1 MKLPLI
7 YLQFRYASGKDWI
20 LIILGVV
27 AAAIHGATLP
37 VAMNYFGHL
46 TNAFVNQF
54 TSKQLANFEFTFDP
68 FMFLDFPKFAAID
81 PNIILS
87 GFINFTNLT
96 GGIVNCSDDFVLLPP
111 GTNFDETLKLGVT
124 ELASCLE
131 DGPFFREIVLY
142 VIGFSALAVIAL
154 IAGALQI
161 LTFQLAGDRQVYQIR
176 LKFFMSI
183 LKQDAEWYDRN
194 ASGELSSRLSE

>member
-1 MKLPLI
+1 MVV
-7 YLQFRYASGKDWI
+7 G
-20 LIILGVV
+20 II
-27 AAAIHGATLP
+27 AAAVHGTTLP

-54 TSKQLANFEFTFDP
+54 TSKQLANFEFSFDP
-68 FMFLDFPKFAAID
+68 RMFLDFPKFAAIQPD
-81 PNIILS
+81 IITS

-111 GTNFDETLKLGVT
+111 STNFDEILKLGVT

-131 DGPFFREIVLY
+131 DGPFFREIVSY
-142 VIGFSALAVIAL
+142 VFGFIALAVIAF

-161 LTFQLAGDRQVYQIR
+161 LTFQLVGDRQVYQIR
-176 LKFFMSI
+176 LSFFESV
-183 LKQDAEWYDRN
+183 LKQEAEWYERN
-194 ASGELSSRLSE
+194 TSGELSSRLSK

>member
-1 MKLPLI
+1 MI
-7 YLQFRYASGKDWI
+7 M
-20 LIILGVV
+20 GVIT
-27 AAAIHGATLP
+27 AAIHGATLP
-37 VAMNYFGHL
+37 IAMNYFGHL

-81 PNIILS
+81 PDIILS

-111 GTNFDETLKLGVT
+111 GTNFDKTLKLGVT

-142 VIGFSALAVIAL
+142 VIGFSALAIIAL

-176 LKFFMSI
+176 LKFFMSV

-194 ASGELSSRLSE
+194 TSGELSSRLSE

>member
-1 MKLPLI
+1 M
-7 YLQFRYASGKDWI
+7 
-20 LIILGVV
+20 ILGII
-27 AAAIHGATLP
+27 AATINGATLP

-68 FMFLDFPKFAAID
+68 RMFLNFPKFAAID

-96 GGIVNCSDDFVLLPP
+96 GGIVNCSDDYVLLPP
-111 GTNFDETLKLGVT
+111 ATNFDEALKLGVT

-131 DGPFFREIVLY
+131 DGPFFHEIIIY
-142 VIGFSALAVIAL
+142 VIIFSALAVIAL

-176 LKFFMSI
+176 LKFFESVV
-183 LKQDAEWYDRN
+183 KQDAEWYDRN

>member
-1 MKLPLI
+1 MV
-7 YLQFRYASGKDWI
+7 
-20 LIILGVV
+20 LGTI
-27 AAAIHGATLP
+27 AAVIHGATLP

-54 TSKQLANFEFTFDP
+54 TSKQLANFEFSFDP
-68 FMFLDFPKFAAID
+68 RMFLDFPKFAAIEPD
-81 PNIILS
+81 IITS

-96 GGIVNCSDDFVLLPP
+96 GGIVNCSEDFVLLPP
-111 GTNFDETLKLGVT
+111 STNFDETLKLGVT

-131 DGPFFREIVLY
+131 DGPFFDEIIRY
-142 VIGFSALAVIAL
+142 VIGFIALAVIAF

-161 LTFQLAGDRQVYQIR
+161 FSFQLAGDQQVYQIR
-176 LKFFMSI
+176 LNFFRSL